1 MIREID
7 EPRRLE
13 KEKLSQKKEEINQ
26 QIKQIVEKQLP
37 SLKFKYSKKGLF
49 VSKKNIEKQIEAA
62 YSLQEQL
69 EEEVKGID
77 KELKVSH
84 IYTMDELKEY
94 SKEKNEPIILNE
106 EDLSLIRNLYK
117 PMKSVD
123 DLYLVHKGGHYPVDG
138 KIRCTDNLEPY
149 EYSINIG
156 NDKITSKIN
165 GGRGTVHFSVNHEVA
180 SHMAGDWDKK
190 PYIVIIPFKD
200 VPIDTIGS
208 ALEVDTFVLGD
219 VKLTENTYI
228 ICPKEDIE
236 KVQKANPE
244 CSVIGFENNK
254 KENKSAKGY
263 GNSVLNLLGVS
274 VHMAD
279 QHSYRDY
286 NIHKQ
291 YNEIISDLHLS
302 TEEHVN
308 TEYAFKD
315 KYKFIIQVIQMI
327 LDYYTNNIEKA
338 VEIDELGNGVIREDI
353 KKSLDMYVESSIT
366 AGFGERPDYK
376 LLSSYIVPSINKD
389 LAKYNIHVDND
400 PKFRE
405 TKYFLYAMKEAL
417 NAYLENEMITKSKT
431 YQSYKDANI
440 SKLHDNVKKIVEEN
454 SEYFR
459 SVLDI
464 YSDNIN
470 NPQKESLKQ
479 NFINMFLL
487 YGKNNPIIKSELIQN
502 IPKEE
507 LIKILNDVYI
517 EYNVYIPLDMNCSNE
532 ELLSKVLPTSLL
544 NNYILLTKESQE
556 KTSNMVK

>member
-389 LAKYNIHVDND
+389 LAKYNIHIDND

>member
-353 KKSLDMYVESSIT
+353 KKSLDMYVGSSIT
-366 AGFGERPDYK
+366 VGFGERPDYK

-389 LAKYNIHVDND
+389 LAKYNIHIDND

>member
-1 MIREID
+1 MIRAID

-37 SLKFKYSKKGLF
+37 SLKFKYSEKGLF
-49 VSKKNIEKQIEAA
+49 IPKRKIEKQIEAA
-62 YSLQEQL
+62 YSLKEQL

-165 GGRGTVHFSVNHEVA
+165 GGRGTVHFSVNHEVT

-228 ICPKEDIE
+228 ICPKEDME

-315 KYKFIIQVIQMI
+315 QYKFIIQVIQMI

-338 VEIDELGNGVIREDI
+338 VEVDELGNGVIREDI
-353 KKSLDMYVESSIT
+353 KKSLDMYVKSSIT

-389 LAKYNIHVDND
+389 LAKYNIHIDND

-431 YQSYKDANI
+431 YQSCKDANI

-479 NFINMFLL
+479 NYINMFLL

-544 NNYILLTKESQE
+544 NNYILLAKESQE